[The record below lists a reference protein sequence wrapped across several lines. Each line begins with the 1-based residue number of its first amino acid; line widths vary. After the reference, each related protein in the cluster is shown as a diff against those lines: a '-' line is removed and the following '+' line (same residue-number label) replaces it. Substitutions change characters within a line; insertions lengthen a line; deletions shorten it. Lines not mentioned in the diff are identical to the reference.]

1 MVDVVT
7 SELVRW
13 YATISIKMWFVYSQ
27 SYILPTGMGFQVKFI
42 LSIGYLPYTMY
53 SLHLGFAYLLWCLK
67 EMLTNKNQQNI
78 QFSIMQASDVI
89 ILTLEFSGNGLDSQF
104 FMVQAAFTSV
114 VM

>member
-1 MVDVVT
+1 
-7 SELVRW
+7 
-13 YATISIKMWFVYSQ
+13 
-27 SYILPTGMGFQVKFI
+27 
-42 LSIGYLPYTMY
+42 
-53 SLHLGFAYLLWCLK
+53 
-67 EMLTNKNQQNI
+67 MLTNKNQQNI